1 MATSQFP
8 ATQNVSFE
16 HNFTE
21 EEMRGLAESMAA
33 QEKKVADL
41 EAEKK
46 KAADNFKLQVDSA
59 KLALATAA
67 MKYRDGHETRYVD
80 AKVRPDFTTGK
91 VLFIHPET
99 GQVLRERI
107 MTEDEKQIKLP
118 LDIGGAGIV
127 HSVSDAQDRREARQ

>member
-41 EAEKK
+41 EQEK
-46 KAADNFKLQVDSA
+46 KAAADRFKVQVEGA
-59 KLALATAA
+59 KAQLSIAA
-67 MKYRDGHETRYVD
+67 QKYRDGHETRFVD

-91 VLFIHPET
+91 VLFVHPDT
-99 GQVLRERI
+99 GQVLRERT

-118 LDIGGAGIV
+118 IDIGGAGVV